1 MKSNLDDTH
10 LLEHSPI
17 GKLFLKYALPNVV
30 TVLFFGMQNLVD
42 DIIIGNYVGADALGG
57 VNIILPL
64 YSLLMVI
71 AISVGMGSL
80 TLMSVGLGANNHQR
94 ATDAMATGYISL
106 LVISLFMTIVL
117 LFFSEDLV
125 RFFGA
130 NERLFPHA
138 LGYIRGLTPFIIP
151 LTLTFYSDEV
161 LKALGHPKFSMC
173 IMSFAVLLNIVLSWY
188 MVSVLA
194 WGTMGSSVATGI
206 SFTVALLI
214 ALALIL
220 NPKQKLH
227 LFKGRF
233 SWELLAKAVYN
244 GSSEGVSE
252 LASAVSIFVINLTIV
267 HLLGAEGVAAFTVI
281 NYLNFIGILLF
292 LGISD
297 GLVPVLSYNY
307 GAKNF
312 QRVKRIFSTTLRVIL
327 LIGLCIFCLL
337 QLYGVRIMELF
348 FKDTNSSEVLAIA
361 AEGLSVYAFIFLLS
375 GFNILTTSFFTS
387 LEHAHD
393 SIIVAALRGF
403 VFIVLGVK
411 ILSYIFG
418 IAGVWIAI
426 PFAELLTFLVAL
438 YLLRRVYKTLV

>member
-1 MKSNLDDTH
+1 
-10 LLEHSPI
+10 
-17 GKLFLKYALPNVV
+17 
-30 TVLFFGMQNLVD
+30 
-42 DIIIGNYVGADALGG
+42 
-57 VNIILPL
+57 
-64 YSLLMVI
+64 MVI

-138 LGYIRGLTPFIIP
+138 LGYIRGLTFIIP

-188 MVSVLA
+188 MVSVLG

-206 SFTVALLI
+206 SFTAALLI

-292 LGISD
+292 LGISN